1 MAFYNSHVI
10 WAELQL
16 THEILWA
23 VLGALAAF
31 GVGFVK
37 VTWAVWGELALC
49 VFSVVIAVAVYLMDM
64 VRNIWV
70 CYTSYVLFR
79 ATYMLLITIAT

>member
-1 MAFYNSHVI
+1 M
-10 WAELQL
+10 L
-16 THEILWA
+16 
-23 VLGALAAF
+23 LGSPSTGASAAF

-37 VTWAVWGELALC
+37 ISWAVWGELSLC
-49 VFSVVIAVAVYLMDM
+49 IFSVVMAVAMYVMDT

-70 CYTSYVLFR
+70 CYISYIVFR